1 MNNTIIKNLCSAR
14 VITAVVSAV
23 SAVICAV
30 LAGCKLSVDEV
41 KIKNLESSVV
51 SILCPTNSVIGD

>member
-1 MNNTIIKNLCSAR
+1 MNKRIVRNLCSAR

-41 KIKNLESSVV
+41 KIRNLESSLV
-51 SILCPTNSVIGD
+51 SIFCPTNSVIGD